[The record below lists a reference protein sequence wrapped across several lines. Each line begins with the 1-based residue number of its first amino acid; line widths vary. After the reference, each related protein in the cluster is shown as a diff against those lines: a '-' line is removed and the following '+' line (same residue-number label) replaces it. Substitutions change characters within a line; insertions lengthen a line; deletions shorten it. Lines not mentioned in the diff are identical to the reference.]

1 MLSHCSF
8 AVRGRTFA
16 AVFKISEAGL
26 RGIDR
31 SSGEFQPIAHLEQ
44 TGCVVAWSVE
54 GVDLRGPL
62 GVAGM
67 TAPSDPGGFS
77 RSPDHRPLTLG
88 RD

>member
-44 TGCVVAWSVE
+44 TGCVSWR
-54 GVDLRGPL
+54 GVWRVSIYGPAGRSGNDGTLRSGRFL
-62 GVAGM
+62 TVSR
-67 TAPSDPGGFS
+67 PSPANFGA
-77 RSPDHRPLTLG
+77 
-88 RD
+88 